1 MMTDYKSE
9 AKKLLSIAL
18 GIEINVIEDDASPS
32 NIKNWDSLNQVK
44 LSILIEE
51 YLGRKLS
58 TDEIL
63 GLISLD
69 YITDLLSKEDTS
81 N

>member
-1 MMTDYKSE
+1 MMTNYKSE
-9 AKKLLSIAL
+9 AKKLLSLAL
-18 GIEINVIEDDASPS
+18 GVEINAIEDDASPS

>member
-1 MMTDYKSE
+1 MMTNYKSE
-9 AKKLLSIAL
+9 AKKLLSSAL
-18 GIEINVIEDDASPS
+18 GIEINAIEDDASPI

-69 YITDLLSKEDTS
+69 YITDLLSKEDSS

>member
-1 MMTDYKSE
+1 MTNYKSE
-9 AKKLLSIAL
+9 AKKLLSSAL
-18 GIEINVIEDDASPS
+18 GIEINAIEDDASPS

>member
-1 MMTDYKSE
+1 MMTNYKSE
-9 AKKLLSIAL
+9 AKKLLSSAL
-18 GIEINVIEDDASPS
+18 GIEINAIEDDASPS

>member
-1 MMTDYKSE
+1 MTTNFKSE
-9 AKKLLSIAL
+9 AKKILSLAL
-18 GIEINVIEDDASPS
+18 GIEISAIADDASLD

-44 LSILIEE
+44 LSILLEE

-63 GLISLD
+63 GLVSLD
-69 YITDLLSKEDTS
+69 YIINLLSKKEVS